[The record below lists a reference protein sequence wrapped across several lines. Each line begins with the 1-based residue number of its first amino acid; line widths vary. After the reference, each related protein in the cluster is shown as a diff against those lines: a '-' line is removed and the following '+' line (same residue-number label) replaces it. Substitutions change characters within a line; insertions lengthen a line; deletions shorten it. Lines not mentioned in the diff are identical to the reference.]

1 MGSSVQRIVL
11 NLFTYFNKFGNPKL
25 LICLFPNL
33 LRSYMVSNN
42 NHMVDNRKNILRD
55 THGKPKTN
63 FTACYNID
71 SSDVDYVKISK
82 QPHIAEEV
90 ISKEFL
96 LFNSLQYIK
105 MLEMYCKASNIK
117 FLWGTWY
124 LEDEEYF
131 SKFNFSDCFVNLEN
145 EKWHRNKK
153 DNFISKYHKDGFK
166 RYKHEACLTN
176 TKCHEELR
184 DVYGRNFDEPFDLN
198 IKEGMGHYGA
208 HRNIHIA
215 EMFIKKINEKDIRI

>member
-33 LRSYMVSNN
+33 LRSCMVSNN
-42 NHMVDNRKNILRD
+42 NHMIDNRKNMLRD
-55 THGKPKTN
+55 HDGEAN
-63 FTACYNID
+63 FITSYDID
-71 SSDVDYVKISK
+71 SNDIDYVKISK

-90 ISKEFL
+90 IPKEFL

-117 FLWGTWY
+117 FLWGTWF

-145 EKWHRNKK
+145 KKWHQNKE
-153 DNFISKYHKDGFK
+153 DNFISKYHKDGFE
-166 RYKHEACLTN
+166 RYKHGTCLTD

-184 DVYGRNFDEPFDLN
+184 DVYGRNFDEPFDLD
-198 IKEGMGHYGA
+198 IKKGIAHYGA

-215 EMFIKKINEKDIRI
+215 ESFMKAINEKNIRI